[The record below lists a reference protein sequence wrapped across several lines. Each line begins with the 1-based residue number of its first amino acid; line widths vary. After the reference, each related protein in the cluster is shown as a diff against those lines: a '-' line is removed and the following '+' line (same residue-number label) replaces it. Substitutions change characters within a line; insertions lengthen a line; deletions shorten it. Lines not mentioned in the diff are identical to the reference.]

1 MTAAILQDVS
11 RNILTPPPPTATA
24 TAESKLGINLPFVD
38 LRSSNYGLAFVLH
51 DDESNEDYDRT

>member
-24 TAESKLGINLPFVD
+24 TAESKHGINLPFVD
-38 LRSSNYGLAFVLH
+38 LLSSNYGLAFILDVDE
-51 DDESNEDYDRT
+51 DDDRT